1 MYRLE
6 MRPDFVTAGAEAI
19 DILIDGIYTASL
31 LVMYREGSRLCST
44 LIIDEDVLSSSE
56 IEQQLEQEVE
66 RYIDRLSDALD
77 AEQRELQVINGKYSR
92 IVSSSVETS
101 WEEEWDHEQEGYEID
116 DEYVIDDEYQES
128 HTDDRIVVQDSSTL
142 KLAATNQR
150 FQQDRR
156 NHGNYHELA
165 ICPPHPSEALGIQI
179 ILARDDGDA
188 LLYDI
193 YTEQGG
199 SLPVGLATIN
209 TEGEQL
215 SGFIDFRVPG
225 TGRER
230 HYIGESIVHEL
241 AKEQSFTALH
251 LNMMFRDEI
260 IDDAL
265 FYVGEN

>member
-19 DILIDGIYTASL
+19 DILIDGVYTATL
-31 LVMYREGSRLCST
+31 LVMYREGSRLYST

-56 IEQQLEQEVE
+56 MEHQLEQVVE
-66 RYIDRLSDALD
+66 RYIDRLSDAVD
-77 AEQRELQVINGKYSR
+77 AEQRELQVINGKYSH

-101 WEEEWDHEQEGYEID
+101 WEEWDDDEEEEYEVD
-116 DEYVIDDEYQES
+116 DEYVLDDAYQEDQ
-128 HTDDRIVVQDSSTL
+128 TDDGIVVQDYSTL
-142 KLAATNQR
+142 KLTTSNQGL
-150 FQQDRR
+150 QQHIGD
-156 NHGNYHELA
+156 YKHELA

-179 ILARDDGDA
+179 ILARDDGDT
-188 LLYDI
+188 LMYDI

-199 SLPVGLATIN
+199 SLPAGLVTIN

-225 TGRER
+225 TSRER
-230 HYIGESIVHEL
+230 HYIGESIVQEL

-251 LNMMFRDEI
+251 LNMMFHDEI

-265 FYVGEN
+265 FYVHVDDE

>member
-19 DILIDGIYTASL
+19 DILIDGVYTATL
-31 LVMYREGSRLCST
+31 LVMYREGSRLYST
-44 LIIDEDVLSSSE
+44 LIIDEDALSSSE
-56 IEQQLEQEVE
+56 MEQQLEQVVE
-66 RYIDRLSDALD
+66 RYIERLSDAID
-77 AEQRELQVINGKYSR
+77 AEQRELQVISGKYSH

-101 WEEEWDHEQEGYEID
+101 WEEWDHEQEEYEVD
-116 DEYVIDDEYQES
+116 DEYVIDNEYRASQ
-128 HTDDRIVVQDSSTL
+128 TDDRIVVEDYATL
-142 KLAATNQR
+142 KLTTTNQR
-150 FQQDRR
+150 LQQDRG
-156 NHGNYHELA
+156 NHKHELA
-165 ICPPHPSEALGIQI
+165 ICPPHPGEALGIQI

-188 LLYDI
+188 LMYDI

-199 SLPVGLATIN
+199 SLPAGLATVN

-251 LNMMFRDEI
+251 LNMMFHDEI

-265 FYVGEN
+265 FYVDVEEN